1 MDDLEPV
8 KRRSVP
14 DEVADQL
21 VDRIVSGRLA
31 AGGPLPSER
40 DLADTLAVSRPT
52 VRAALQRLAQSGLVE
67 IRQGGGTRV
76 RDFRRHAGLDLL
88 PRLIVG
94 DGGLDLRVVRDVIRT
109 RSSIGPVLARSAAE
123 AGEGPPLAEA
133 VQAIDVAPDGVAR
146 QRAALAFW
154 DVVVERSGSIVY
166 RLMFNGLRAAYEPV
180 LDVLAGA
187 MAAEVDRVDTY
198 AALAAAIEAGDADA
212 AQDLA
217 ADLLS
222 SGHGA
227 ISDLLDRIDDQP
239 LDHPPDQPS
248 DQPSTGADA

>member
-1 MDDLEPV
+1 M
-8 KRRSVP
+8 
-14 DEVADQL
+14 
-21 VDRIVSGRLA
+21 
-31 AGGPLPSER
+31 
-40 DLADTLAVSRPT
+40 
-52 VRAALQRLAQSGLVE
+52 
-67 IRQGGGTRV
+67 
-76 RDFRRHAGLDLL
+76 
-88 PRLIVG
+88 
-94 DGGLDLRVVRDVIRT
+94 
-109 RSSIGPVLARSAAE
+109 
-123 AGEGPPLAEA
+123 
-133 VQAIDVAPDGVAR
+133 QAIDVAPDGVAR

-239 LDHPPDQPS
+239 PDQPS
-248 DQPSTGADA
+248 DQPTTGADA

>member
-8 KRRSVP
+8 RRRSVP

-31 AGGPLPSER
+31 AGGHMPSER

-52 VRAALQRLAQSGLVE
+52 VRAALQRLAQAGLVE

-94 DGGLDLRVVRDVIRT
+94 EGGLDLRVVRDVLRT

-123 AGEGPPLAEA
+123 AGEGPPLDAAVRAIAEA
-133 VQAIDVAPDGVAR
+133 EDGVAR
-146 QRAALAFW
+146 QRAALVFW
-154 DVVVERSGSIVY
+154 EAVVERSGSIVY
-166 RLMFNGLRAAYEPV
+166 RLMFNGLRAAYEPM
-180 LDVLAGA
+180 LDVLADA
-187 MAAEVDRVDTY
+187 MAAEVDRIDAYT
-198 AALAAAIEAGDADA
+198 ALAEAIEAGDAESA
-212 AQDLA
+212 HDLA

-227 ISDLLDRIDDQP
+227 ISDLLDRIDDP
-239 LDHPPDQPS
+239 TPDPPP
-248 DQPSTGADA
+248 TGADA

>member
-8 KRRSVP
+8 RRRSVP

-21 VDRIVSGRLA
+21 VDRIVSGRIA

-133 VQAIDVAPDGVAR
+133 VQANDVARDGVAR

-154 DVVVERSGSIVY
+154 DAVVERSGSIVY
-166 RLMFNGLRAAYEPV
+166 RLMFNGLRAAYEPM

-198 AALAAAIEAGDADA
+198 AALAAAIEAGDADG

-239 LDHPPDQPS
+239 LDHPSDQPS
-248 DQPSTGADA
+248 DQPTTGADA

>member
-1 MDDLEPV
+1 M
-8 KRRSVP
+8 P

>member
-8 KRRSVP
+8 RRRSVP

-21 VDRIVSGRLA
+21 VDRIVSGRLV

-40 DLADTLAVSRPT
+40 DLADTLAVSRPI

-154 DVVVERSGSIVY
+154 DAVVERSGSIVY
-166 RLMFNGLRAAYEPV
+166 RLMFNGLRAAYEPM

-239 LDHPPDQPS
+239 PHQPT
-248 DQPSTGADA
+248 TGADA

>member
-133 VQAIDVAPDGVAR
+133 VQAIDVARDGVAR

-154 DVVVERSGSIVY
+154 DAVVERSGSIVY
-166 RLMFNGLRAAYEPV
+166 RLMFNGLRAAYEPM

-239 LDHPPDQPS
+239 PHQPT
-248 DQPSTGADA
+248 TGADA

>member
-239 LDHPPDQPS
+239 PDQPS
-248 DQPSTGADA
+248 DQPTTGADA